1 MIERLKKD
9 NRYIKYGMIIFIA
22 IVVVLA
28 VKAIAYGDDILAWL
42 FFQLRRFIKVISP
55 IIYAIIISYLLYK
68 PIKWIE
74 GLIYRGLNYVLKK
87 NDADKYSKT
96 VRVISIFILFFIIIL
111 GLIIIYKFLV
121 PPLME
126 NFNDIIDALPMF
138 QAKLKQWAIN
148 IAEKFDIKSIHF
160 ENTNKISIDIMNK
173 LKNVLEGLLAKII
186 ITLSNIS
193 SFLLNFIMT
202 MILTAYF
209 LIDKERIVKQV
220 KEIIDVLLPKKASRA
235 LKTFFYDVDYVVGG
249 YIVGELLDCIIV
261 GIASTILLMIV
272 KHPYAVIIG
281 VIAGVTN
288 IIPYVGPIIGAVLAF
303 FFGMFTSLSLAI
315 TGTILLL
322 IYQQV
327 DGNFI
332 QPKIV
337 GDKIGLSAVWVFIA
351 VLIGGSYF
359 GALGMVISIPV
370 AGLVRVYFNRYKE
383 YKKLKSENDI

>member
-138 QAKLKQWAIN
+138 QEKLKQWAIN
-148 IAEKFDIKSIHF
+148 IAEKFDVKSIHF

-303 FFGMFTSLSLAI
+303 FFGIFTSISLAI

-322 IYQQV
+322 LYQQV

-370 AGLVRVYFNRYKE
+370 AGLIRVYFNRYKE

>member
-74 GLIYRGLNYVLKK
+74 SLIYRGLNYVLKK

-96 VRVISIFILFFIIIL
+96 VRVISIFILFFMIIL

>member
-96 VRVISIFILFFIIIL
+96 VRVISIFILFFMIIL

-383 YKKLKSENDI
+383 YKKLKNDI

>member
-74 GLIYRGLNYVLKK
+74 GLIYRGLNYGLKK

-138 QAKLKQWAIN
+138 QEKLKQWAIN
-148 IAEKFDIKSIHF
+148 IAEKFDFKSIHF

-303 FFGMFTSLSLAI
+303 FFGIFTSISLAI

-322 IYQQV
+322 LYQQV

-383 YKKLKSENDI
+383 YKKLKNDI

>member
-22 IVVVLA
+22 IVVVVT

-96 VRVISIFILFFIIIL
+96 VRVISIFILFFMIIL

-383 YKKLKSENDI
+383 YKKLKNDI

>member
-96 VRVISIFILFFIIIL
+96 VRVISIFILFFMIIL

-370 AGLVRVYFNRYKE
+370 AGLIRVYFNRYKE

>member
-22 IVVVLA
+22 IVVVLT
-28 VKAIAYGDDILAWL
+28 VKAIAYGDDILTWL
-42 FFQLRRFIKVISP
+42 FFQLRTFIKVISP

-383 YKKLKSENDI
+383 YKKMKNDI

>member
-42 FFQLRRFIKVISP
+42 FFQLRRFINVISP

-96 VRVISIFILFFIIIL
+96 VRVISIFILFFMIIL

-121 PPLME
+121 PPLIE

-138 QAKLKQWAIN
+138 QTKLKQWAIN

-303 FFGMFTSLSLAI
+303 FFGIFTSISLAI

-322 IYQQV
+322 LYQQV

-383 YKKLKSENDI
+383 YKKLKNDI